1 MVDSVKKDSLEQL
14 FLPELLKLKVC
25 LAKIDAQAIFDGAT
39 IASMPTEVGDLYELK
54 EDIETKKSELKKAN
68 ALMESRIEQL
78 REDIA
83 GLVEEVKEAAERLVF
98 GAHFEMQRIYMPPE
112 FNCRVFVDPKAA
124 FYRDLLA
131 RHNGN
136 VGEVV
141 KYANEEIA
149 LGRRDLAVLENDIA
163 IVAGAEILVDASIAA
178 IDSVRKPH
186 THNHTVDYNRLSKI
200 IHRSGIDADIQRLN
214 EQFTKEM
221 APLIYGL

>member
-1 MVDSVKKDSLEQL
+1 
-14 FLPELLKLKVC
+14 
-25 LAKIDAQAIFDGAT
+25 
-39 IASMPTEVGDLYELK
+39 
-54 EDIETKKSELKKAN
+54 
-68 ALMESRIEQL
+68 
-78 REDIA
+78 
-83 GLVEEVKEAAERLVF
+83 
-98 GAHFEMQRIYMPPE
+98 MPPE